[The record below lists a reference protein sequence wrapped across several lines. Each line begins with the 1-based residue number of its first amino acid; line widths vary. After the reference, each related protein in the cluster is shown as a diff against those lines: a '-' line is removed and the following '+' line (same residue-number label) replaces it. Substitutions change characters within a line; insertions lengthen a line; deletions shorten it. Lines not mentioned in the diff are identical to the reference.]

1 VSATWRRPSLRRLIF
16 LLAILSL
23 AAFPTACGGAQGT
36 TVEKAVAAADGG
48 TVSLNDETVLRI
60 PAGALSD
67 DATVTI
73 STRADGDGVP
83 SAPKGARPIG
93 RAARIDL
100 GGPELQAPATLEVAI
115 DPGSLPGDTP
125 EELAFLA
132 YFDEKAKQ
140 WVPVGG
146 QVDRKRKV
154 MVTETD
160 HLSWWNSFAW
170 DWDAWIAALK
180 DTQAASISEIV
191 DAVVEPSEWCDDWES
206 SATADS
212 TQGDDVIQACV
223 TKGDPVSPELRI
235 TNLKHFGVGISP
247 RPGGPGYPLA
257 APLAPAETARF
268 AANTS
273 DKPPSIVYA
282 AFTEE
287 SVRWILATALLRS
300 LPFGDRVSVEGTGS
314 IVAALEGVGPR
325 SIRQA
330 LFDGPQQAAERL
342 VSVVQTDD
350 FAEACSK
357 AAAEFGR
364 THEGFE
370 FMATWGKDGIHQ
382 VLSET
387 IDVDLVL
394 PLSEYVVEHFIDSR
408 PTVTFYWVSPSG
420 SSLP

>member
-1 VSATWRRPSLRRLIF
+1 VSATWRRPSLSRLVF

-23 AAFPTACGGAQGT
+23 AALPTACGEAQRT
-36 TVEKAVAAADGG
+36 TIEKAIAAADGG

-83 SAPKGARPIG
+83 SVPKGAKPIG

-146 QVDRKRKV
+146 QVDRKRKM
-154 MVTETD
+154 MVIETD

-180 DTQAASISEIV
+180 ETQAASISEIV
-191 DAVVEPSEWCDDWES
+191 DAVVEPGEWCDDWES
-206 SATADS
+206 TAIADS
-212 TQGDDVIQACV
+212 SKGNDVIQACV
-223 TKGDPVSPELRI
+223 TKGDPVSPEFRI
-235 TNLKHFGVGISP
+235 TNLKPFGVGISP

-257 APLAPAETARF
+257 APLAPGETARF

-273 DKPPSIVYA
+273 DKPPAIAYA
-282 AFTEE
+282 DFTEE
-287 SVRWILATALLRS
+287 SVRWILATAILRS
-300 LPFGDRVSVEGTGS
+300 LPLGDKVSVEGTGS
-314 IVAALEGVGPR
+314 IVDALQGVGPK
-325 SIRQA
+325 SIREA
-330 LFDGPQQAAERL
+330 LFDGPQQAAETL

-350 FAEACSK
+350 FAEACNE

-387 IDVDLVL
+387 VGVDLVL
-394 PLSEYVVEHFIDSR
+394 PITEYVVEHFIDSR
-408 PTVTFYWVSPSG
+408 PSVTFYWVTPSDN
-420 SSLP
+420 SLP